1 MAMVLAVVVVDTLE
15 AEVEV
20 QGSAGATSAVE
31 QDSVLVNQDSVVVR
45 PMEEWPVS
53 SNATMQ
59 IGTAIGTG
67 GVATSST
74 IGSLFLTTVSG
85 SDWITGFILRLLPV

>member
-1 MAMVLAVVVVDTLE
+1 MVVVLAVVVDTLE

-31 QDSVLVNQDSVVVR
+31 QDSVLVDQDSVVVR

-53 SNATMQ
+53 SNVTM
-59 IGTAIGTG
+59 
-67 GVATSST
+67 
-74 IGSLFLTTVSG
+74 
-85 SDWITGFILRLLPV
+85 